1 MCKVPRFMQMKGEE
15 RRMKVASYDK
25 REWIDPWRDRRP
37 MTDDN
42 VLVTRSYRGERYVVT
57 SWYCT
62 AANEFACNGTVL
74 AWKPLEEPYDPT
86 AEEEEK
92 PFADAVTVT
101 LYPMDK
107 EAGYEN

>member
-1 MCKVPRFMQMKGEE
+1 M
-15 RRMKVASYDK
+15 ASFDK
-25 REWIDPWRDRRP
+25 AEWIDAWRDRRP
-37 MTDDN
+37 MTEDA
-42 VLVTRSYRGERYVVT
+42 VLVTLWRGGKTYVDVAWYREEHHYDTTTFEEGWV
-57 SWYCT
+57 
-62 AANEFACNGTVL
+62 ALGTVL

>member
-1 MCKVPRFMQMKGEE
+1 MKP
-15 RRMKVASYDK
+15 ASFEK
-25 REWIDPWRDRRP
+25 AEWIDPWRDRRP
-37 MTDDN
+37 MTEDP
-42 VLVTRSYRGERYVVT
+42 VLVTTWRDGKTYVECAWYREKHNYDTITYEEGWV
-57 SWYCT
+57 
-62 AANEFACNGTVL
+62 ACGTVL

-101 LYPMDK
+101 IYPMDK